1 MNPEEKVLKLKMLI
15 NVLSAMR
22 PEHNEMERILTNIM
36 TLIDELKED
45 YERQSTYGKDY

>member
-15 NVLSAMR
+15 NVLSAMK
-22 PEHNEMERILTNIM
+22 PKHSEMERILKDIM

-45 YERQSTYGKDY
+45 YERQSIYRKDY

>member
-22 PEHNEMERILTNIM
+22 PKHNEMERILTNIM